1 MQQRPN
7 DGSGNSGNGGAG
19 RRPFAAEEVLP
30 RPHPSSTLSA
40 PLRIAVLMGGANSE
54 RYASLS
60 SGVAIARALRW
71 VGHAV
76 AAVDSAQAPIVAD
89 RRVDHAFLTAEVEQ
103 EDIPETPVSPTVAIP
118 PDLDA
123 LAEVRSRQEDGVMAP
138 GVLPILAA
146 ADVVFV
152 TTFGDEGEMGNSQRY
167 LEQHA
172 IVYTGPTPEV
182 CDLTF
187 DKVRTKEVITEHGI
201 DTPAWH
207 LVRRDR
213 IEEDLRELT
222 LPAPWIVKPHAGG
235 STIGLSK
242 VDDPAQLPAACRL
255 AIAESRDALIEEFVP
270 GRDLTIAALGDRVFA
285 IVEPLSDHE
294 VFSYEAKYTPGESR
308 KEVPANLSP
317 EDTARVRRL
326 TGQVHQVLGIGEAT
340 SRADFR
346 LAADGRLVFLET
358 NPLPGMTPRSSYP
371 MSAAAEGVSFPE
383 LCEDIVVR
391 ALRRAG
397 RSVAEPQG

>member
-1 MQQRPN
+1 MQEPPSAPGGRGERPV
-7 DGSGNSGNGGAG
+7 
-19 RRPFAAEEVLP
+19 RPFAAEEVVP

-76 AAVDSAQAPIVAD
+76 AAVDSAQAPIAAD
-89 RRVDHAFLTAEVEQ
+89 RGVDHAFLTAEVEA
-103 EDIPETPVSPTVAIP
+103 EDIPDTPVSPTVATP

-123 LAEVRSRQEDGVMAP
+123 LAEVRARQEDGVMAP
-138 GVLPILAA
+138 GLLPILTA

-152 TTFGDEGEMGNSQRY
+152 TTFGDEGELGNSQRY
-167 LEQHA
+167 LERHG

-182 CDLTF
+182 CELTF
-187 DKVRTKEVITEHGI
+187 DKVRSKQVVAARGI

-207 LVRRDR
+207 LVRRDH
-213 IEEDLRELT
+213 IQEDLRDLT
-222 LPAPWIVKPHAGG
+222 LPGPWIVKPHAGG
-235 STIGLSK
+235 STIGLTK
-242 VDDPAQLPAACRL
+242 VDDPAQLPGACRL
-255 AIAESRDALIEEFVP
+255 ATAEARDALIEEYVP

-285 IVEPLSDHE
+285 VVEPLSDHE
-294 VFSYEAKYTPGESR
+294 VFSYEAKYTPGEAR

-326 TGQVHQVLGIGEAT
+326 TGEVHQALGIGEAT

-346 LAADGRLVFLET
+346 LAPDGRLLFLET

-371 MSAAAEGVSFPE
+371 MSAAAEGVAFPE

-397 RSVAEPQG
+397 RSVAAPQG